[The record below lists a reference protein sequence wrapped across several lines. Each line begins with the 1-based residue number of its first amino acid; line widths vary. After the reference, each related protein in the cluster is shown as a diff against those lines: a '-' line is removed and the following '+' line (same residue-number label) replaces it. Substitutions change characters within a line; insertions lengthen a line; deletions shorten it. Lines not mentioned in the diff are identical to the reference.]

1 MLHPDLFL
9 FWQNPEAI
17 SREPGKIACERVM
30 IRHICQTLMN
40 RGYEPLIVY
49 GLKTFTLLV
58 ITVIDSIYSK
68 WFTCIGVYKFT

>member
-1 MLHPDLFL
+1 M
-9 FWQNPEAI
+9 
-17 SREPGKIACERVM
+17 RR
-30 IRHICQTLMN
+30 ICQTLMN

-49 GLKTFTLLV
+49 GLKSFTLLV